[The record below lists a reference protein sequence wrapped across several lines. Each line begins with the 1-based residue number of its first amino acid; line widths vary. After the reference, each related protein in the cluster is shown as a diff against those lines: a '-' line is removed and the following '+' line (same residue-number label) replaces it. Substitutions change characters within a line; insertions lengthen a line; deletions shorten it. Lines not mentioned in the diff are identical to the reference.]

1 MSIETKEK
9 AAPGKDT
16 ATENNHTNT
25 TMIGFRQQELHEI
38 EESLEEM
45 DHKIQELFRFG
56 TAHNRDIFAMKLSG
70 EVRRIRD
77 QLNEGRLM

>member
-16 ATENNHTNT
+16 AKNNNHTNI

-38 EESLEEM
+38 EKSLEEM

-56 TAHNRDIFAMKLSG
+56 TAHNRDIFAMKLAN

-77 QLNEGRLM
+77 QLNSGRLM